1 MAARE
6 AVAVDFLGIF
16 GQRTSVEKQNSSS
29 ITKQLQEP
37 VDTLVK
43 TTPLVPAISSSYAD
57 KAADVVV
64 VGAAAATMTTSTRP
78 TVASTK
84 PSKLDFQ
91 KAEERQRS
99 ISRLRQLGEQVS
111 NLRVMQQQLPLTWN
125 KPEIVAQGGSPS
137 PNSEEDNM
145 VKTKETLVRS
155 PLWSSFLE
163 HASTTTADPSTSPM
177 GWFHKALQQNG
188 KKVAAQTLSSYRGD
202 EPQRDAAQPQQRDA
216 QPLEPAG
223 SEPPLSVLIPDTES
237 ELPEVAAA
245 AVAVD
250 GAGFGSPLPVHF
262 REANTASG
270 LESEAAMDNQS
281 FHQMQHP
288 MLMQCGNLQSAATLP
303 RSAQVGGGAG
313 VHQPTAQLTLF
324 YAGLVHVYDDIT
336 LDKMQA
342 IMLLASGSTTS
353 SSCKDP
359 SGNGVSA
366 HPLSSPIPQST
377 PSSSVSPPPQ
387 ATSTATAAPSSIHA
401 NILPRSIARSVHAV
415 TELPQARK
423 ASLAR
428 FLEKRK
434 DRVRVKAPYPLK
446 KEGSCTPPRAKS
458 PSPPCQSLSP
468 FCKSPSPF
476 RKSPSP
482 FCKSPSPPCGR
493 PQTWSPTSAL
503 LRRRAHYLQDVPST
517 NFKDPQ
523 YCTSSG
529 SEPNSPLRT
538 PPTPPRPSMAGDI
551 NIIARSFRGRDFGV
565 QPDLMVRQSGR
576 FLSHSPQDHQDEEA
590 MGEDAQ

>member
-1 MAARE
+1 
-6 AVAVDFLGIF
+6 
-16 GQRTSVEKQNSSS
+16 
-29 ITKQLQEP
+29 
-37 VDTLVK
+37 
-43 TTPLVPAISSSYAD
+43 
-57 KAADVVV
+57 
-64 VGAAAATMTTSTRP
+64 
-78 TVASTK
+78 
-84 PSKLDFQ
+84 
-91 KAEERQRS
+91 
-99 ISRLRQLGEQVS
+99 
-111 NLRVMQQQLPLTWN
+111 MQQQLPLTWN
-125 KPEIVAQGGSPS
+125 KPEIVAQQGGSPS

-163 HASTTTADPSTSPM
+163 HSSTTAADPSTSPM
-177 GWFHKALQQNG
+177 GWFHTALQQNS
-188 KKVAAQTLSSYRGD
+188 KKVAALSTNNFQAPWMVQNSAAQTLSSYRGD
-202 EPQRDAAQPQQRDA
+202 EPQRDAAQTQQRDT

-237 ELPEVAAA
+237 ELPEVVAA
-245 AVAVD
+245 AVAID

-270 LESEAAMDNQS
+270 LESEAAMDNQP

-387 ATSTATAAPSSIHA
+387 ATTTATAAPSSIHA

-434 DRVRVKAPYPLK
+434 DRYNILAQNILK
-446 KEGSCTPPRAKS
+446 NCISAK
-458 PSPPCQSLSP
+458 
-468 FCKSPSPF
+468 F
-476 RKSPSP
+476 
-482 FCKSPSPPCGR
+482 
-493 PQTWSPTSAL
+493 
-503 LRRRAHYLQDVPST
+503 
-517 NFKDPQ
+517 
-523 YCTSSG
+523 
-529 SEPNSPLRT
+529 
-538 PPTPPRPSMAGDI
+538 
-551 NIIARSFRGRDFGV
+551 
-565 QPDLMVRQSGR
+565 
-576 FLSHSPQDHQDEEA
+576 
-590 MGEDAQ
+590 

>member
-1 MAARE
+1 
-6 AVAVDFLGIF
+6 
-16 GQRTSVEKQNSSS
+16 
-29 ITKQLQEP
+29 
-37 VDTLVK
+37 
-43 TTPLVPAISSSYAD
+43 
-57 KAADVVV
+57 
-64 VGAAAATMTTSTRP
+64 
-78 TVASTK
+78 
-84 PSKLDFQ
+84 
-91 KAEERQRS
+91 
-99 ISRLRQLGEQVS
+99 
-111 NLRVMQQQLPLTWN
+111 
-125 KPEIVAQGGSPS
+125 
-137 PNSEEDNM
+137 M

-163 HASTTTADPSTSPM
+163 HSSTTAADPSTSPM
-177 GWFHKALQQNG
+177 GWFHTALQQNS
-188 KKVAAQTLSSYRGD
+188 KKVAALSTNNFQAPWMVQNSAAQTLSSYRGD
-202 EPQRDAAQPQQRDA
+202 EPQRDAAQTQQRDT

-237 ELPEVAAA
+237 ELPEVVAA
-245 AVAVD
+245 AVAID

-270 LESEAAMDNQS
+270 LESEAAMDNQP

-387 ATSTATAAPSSIHA
+387 ATTTATAAPSSIHA

-458 PSPPCQSLSP
+458 PSPPCQSPSP

-551 NIIARSFRGRDFGV
+551 NIIARSFRGRNFGA

-576 FLSHSPQDHQDEEA
+576 FLSHFPQDHRDEEP
-590 MGEDAQ
+590 MEEDAQ

>member
-1 MAARE
+1 MATRE
-6 AVAVDFLGIF
+6 AVAVDFLGIL

-57 KAADVVV
+57 KAA
-64 VGAAAATMTTSTRP
+64 AAAMTTSTRP

-99 ISRLRQLGEQVS
+99 ISRLRKLGEQVS

-125 KPEIVAQGGSPS
+125 KPEIVAQQGGSPS

-163 HASTTTADPSTSPM
+163 HSSTTIADPSTSPM
-177 GWFHKALQQNG
+177 GWFQKALQQNG
-188 KKVAAQTLSSYRGD
+188 KKVAALSTKNFQAPGMVQNSAAQTLSSYRGD
-202 EPQRDAAQPQQRDA
+202 EPQRDAAQPQQRDT

-237 ELPEVAAA
+237 ELPEVVAAA
-245 AVAVD
+245 
-250 GAGFGSPLPVHF
+250 
-262 REANTASG
+262 
-270 LESEAAMDNQS
+270 
-281 FHQMQHP
+281 
-288 MLMQCGNLQSAATLP
+288 
-303 RSAQVGGGAG
+303 
-313 VHQPTAQLTLF
+313 PTAQLTLF

-387 ATSTATAAPSSIHA
+387 ATTTATAAPSSIHA

-458 PSPPCQSLSP
+458 PSPPCQSPSP
-468 FCKSPSPF
+468 FC
-476 RKSPSP
+476 KSPSP
-482 FCKSPSPPCGR
+482 FCKSPSPPYIV
-493 PQTWSPTSAL
+493 S
-503 LRRRAHYLQDVPST
+503 
-517 NFKDPQ
+517 
-523 YCTSSG
+523 
-529 SEPNSPLRT
+529 
-538 PPTPPRPSMAGDI
+538 
-551 NIIARSFRGRDFGV
+551 IIK
-565 QPDLMVRQSGR
+565 
-576 FLSHSPQDHQDEEA
+576 
-590 MGEDAQ
+590 